1 MSTAPARTD
10 GRRRCGVVGDPIAHS
25 LSPALH
31 RAGYA
36 AQGLGGEGGFTYD
49 AHRVEAGGLAGF
61 VRDLDPRWRGLSVTM
76 PLKREA
82 VVLADEVTPLARA
95 AGGVNTLVLDDGRLR
110 GDNTDVPGAVG
121 ALRERGVTSVGSA
134 VVLGGGATAT
144 SLSLALCEL
153 GVRRITLVVRSADR
167 AGETVDAVRAH
178 PDLPDVL
185 VTTFDEHLATAAGGD
200 RPDVVAATVPVEAQT
215 EALLATLAGSP
226 VVFDA
231 VYDPWPTPL
240 AEVATADGGVVVNG
254 LDLLVHQ
261 ALLQFEQ
268 FTGESTT
275 VEVMRGAGLAALA
288 GR

>member
-1 MSTAPARTD
+1 MSDAPSRTD
-10 GRRRCGVVGDPIAHS
+10 RRRCGVVGDPIAHS

-36 AQGLGGEGGFTYD
+36 AEGLSGEGGFTYD
-49 AHRVEAGGLAGF
+49 AHRVEAGGLLGF
-61 VRDLDPRWRGLSVTM
+61 VTGLDPVWRGLSVTM

-82 VVLADEVTPLARA
+82 LALADEVTPLARA
-95 AGGVNTLVLDDGRLR
+95 AGAVNTLVLDDGRLR
-110 GDNTDVPGAVG
+110 GDNTDVPGAVE
-121 ALRERGVTSVGSA
+121 ALRERGVDAVGSA

-153 GVRRITLVVRSADR
+153 GVRRITLVVRSAER

-178 PDLPDVL
+178 PDVPEVL
-185 VTTFDEHLATAAGGD
+185 VTTFAEHLATAPAPAD
-200 RPDVVAATVPVEAQT
+200 LVAATVPVDAQT
-215 EALLATLAGSP
+215 DEVLDALAGAP

-240 AEVATADGGVVVNG
+240 AHAATSRGGVVVNG

-288 GR
+288 AR